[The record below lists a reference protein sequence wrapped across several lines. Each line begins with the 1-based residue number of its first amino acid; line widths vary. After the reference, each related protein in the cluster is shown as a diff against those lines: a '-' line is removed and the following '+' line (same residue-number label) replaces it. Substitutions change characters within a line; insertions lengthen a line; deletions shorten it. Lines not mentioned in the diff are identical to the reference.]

1 MRSKGS
7 FKAQGDET
15 IKEEANMGAKNKG
28 KEKLKKKPKKD
39 KKKVDKVNQ
48 PIPKT
53 GS

>member
-1 MRSKGS
+1 
-7 FKAQGDET
+7 
-15 IKEEANMGAKNKG
+15 MGAKNKG